1 MISEVLF
8 EVRLPNVCFTTDK
21 NKQNGVHHR
30 LHGLTRFFRQ
40 MSIRKKKV
48 TRFCTMKAHNSEN
61 LRSFN
66 LGVPKNFPLF
76 ARKYINTRHD

>member
-8 EVRLPNVCFTTDK
+8 EVRLPNVCFTTKD
-21 NKQNGVHHR
+21 GVFFLKHR
-30 LHGLTRFFRQ
+30 LTQIIIFLICVNLCLIHR
-40 MSIRKKKV
+40 SK
-48 TRFCTMKAHNSEN
+48 N